1 MDVSTWSILLLLTK
15 LISYVGVAA
24 FFGGLLITYMLVKD
38 QGGSTSSNDEYC
50 SVIYRWQLKWLVA
63 SLIAAL
69 LYLPFQAGSMAETGL
84 SGMVDSMM
92 LNIAW
97 QSVLGTQTLW
107 RILSLVLII
116 GWLLWIH
123 LSQGKMPLNSNS
135 AQGRYK
141 PNQYALGLIFG
152 LILAASFS
160 LSGHPVE
167 LGLTAQ
173 VLLTLHVVAMAS
185 WAGALWPLYISCR
198 LLPSDKLGL
207 IMHQYGQ
214 IAMVIVAILIICGG
228 ILIVQLLGS
237 VGELFTS
244 GYGQLVLLKL
254 TLVSSMLLLGA
265 WHKFSLVPELLR
277 SHNPSPL
284 KKSIALE
291 GFICIGV
298 LLVTSIFTTLVGPVM
313 H

>member
-1 MDVSTWSILLLLTK
+1 MDISTWSILLLLTK
-15 LISYVGVAA
+15 LLSYVGVAA

-50 SVIYRWQLKWLVA
+50 SIIYRWQLKWLAA

-69 LYLPFQAGSMAETGL
+69 LYLPLQAGSMAEAGL

-123 LSQGKMPLNSNS
+123 LSQRKVSLNSARS
-135 AQGRYK
+135 RFK
-141 PNQYALGLIFG
+141 PSQYALGLIFG

-160 LSGHPVE
+160 LSGHPAE

-173 VLLTLHVVAMAS
+173 VLLTLHVIAMAS

-214 IAMVIVAILIICGG
+214 IAMIIVAILIICGG